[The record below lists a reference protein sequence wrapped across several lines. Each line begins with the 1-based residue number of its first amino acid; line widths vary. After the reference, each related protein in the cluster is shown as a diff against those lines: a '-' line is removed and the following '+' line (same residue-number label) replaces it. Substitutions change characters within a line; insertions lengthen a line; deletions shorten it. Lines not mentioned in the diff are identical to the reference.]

1 MFFVV
6 NLLGN
11 ISHWII
17 VCFSVNRFIAVNYPL
32 KSIQWLTTRKTKI
45 CILLVFVIT
54 FAKNLHYLWTTD
66 FFYNTDTGSAICA
79 FGLRNKASWVS
90 VYQAFEVTVSSFLP
104 FLVIAFCNV
113 MIVKKMKNRVGC
125 SEQLAETKLE
135 SFPTKTVQ
143 SDQQPDT
150 ITKSDQYPNPA
161 KVNMNSDQH
170 TDSKSN
176 NDQHSAQIGYKSGGI
191 SRKNTQQNDQNITKI
206 LLLASTVFIVT
217 TCPLLV
223 FRLYFAKK
231 DISKSDAHTQA
242 LYTLGHHIC
251 HKLWY
256 TNNGINFF
264 LYCWFSKTFR
274 EDLKK
279 MFFKPKTNER
289 TTGITSTVII
299 NTSSH

>member
-1 MFFVV
+1 
-6 NLLGN
+6 
-11 ISHWII
+11 
-17 VCFSVNRFIAVNYPL
+17 
-32 KSIQWLTTRKTKI
+32 
-45 CILLVFVIT
+45 
-54 FAKNLHYLWTTD
+54 
-66 FFYNTDTGSAICA
+66 
-79 FGLRNKASWVS
+79 
-90 VYQAFEVTVSSFLP
+90 
-104 FLVIAFCNV
+104 
-113 MIVKKMKNRVGC
+113 MIVKKIKNRIGC
-125 SEQLAETKLE
+125 SEQLPETELKYDQY
-135 SFPTKTVQ
+135 PTRKVQ
-143 SDQQPDT
+143 SDLQDT
-150 ITKSDQYPNPA
+150 TDTKSDQYPNPA

-176 NDQHSAQIGYKSGGI
+176 NDQHSAKTGYKSGGI

-206 LLLASTVFIVT
+206 LLLVSTVFIVT

-274 EDLKK
+274 KDLKT
-279 MFFKPKTNER
+279 MFFKPKTNQR
-289 TTGITSTVII
+289 TTEVTVSI
-299 NTSSH
+299 